1 MVSTL
6 EEGNSLSVVDLL
18 NFYKL
23 KICFYV
29 ILLDVLALPVNNIGE
44 DGGDMCSSLYR
55 WKDVYSFKY

>member
-55 WKDVYSFKY
+55 